1 MPAASRMTPA
11 LRRVKI
17 KVKLS
22 IIVSWLVAIFCL
34 VLVGYLNFLLVRHLF
49 EGEFA
54 QNIASIE
61 ISYIQMAKFWV
72 EGGGQWQPLWYLGYP
87 WHVFYTPLLPALEV
101 LLYKIVG
108 FSFAHAYRVIVGA
121 SYILVPAALYLFVWQ
136 IGRSKTGA
144 LIAAFFYSFIP
155 SVIGLFFAGVRADT
169 ISGIGEPRRFTIL
182 IRWGEGPHTVA
193 LVFLPLF
200 GLFLSRYLAQRKFA
214 DLILTSLFLGL
225 VALTNAIALWAAFL
239 LAVAFFL
246 SPIAR
251 KTNVIA
257 LTRDFLLIGTYTFG
271 LIAFWYNL
279 PFVKTFFR
287 EGSGAL
293 TNWLALFPWGLIPLL
308 AVFVGIVLLVNKFGG
323 KFGGMSLAVFWFLML
338 FSLVFTYYVSGEEH
352 TEYVPQV
359 LRLNT
364 EVDMALA
371 VVIGVFVSN
380 LFLAYK
386 KLAGKLKIGA
396 MVLAH
401 AIVVVSAGS
410 ILLYGT
416 RLFVALPEHTKPFSA
431 TRAGDIRNT
440 GEYRVAERLAAMTK
454 GTDQRVLAPGN
465 YGFWL
470 NYFVDVP
477 QLRGALYQSS
487 THFWPD
493 HIYYQVT
500 NGGDANISFAWLKIA
515 NVGKLVYTTPA
526 SAETYKDYKVPPEK
540 FSSVLR
546 QVFSEN
552 GDIYFDVPLKNDSLA
567 KVVDYKPL
575 LSVKKP
581 KNAIDEEPIFAYA
594 RELEKK
600 AERKVMVEKIESGHW
615 RLSGEL
621 TEGEAVLFGQTYDSG
636 WKVMRGGWKKAKDSL
651 DFLVLIPKKSGN
663 FSIDLVYRKP
673 LSVYFGY
680 LITLITIGFII
691 KRFIFACRKPLSQ
704 TRRMDAKSEYI
715 LSRDKKEL

>member
-1 MPAASRMTPA
+1 MPAVNRIMPA
-11 LRRVKI
+11 LRRFKI

-22 IIVSWLVAIFCL
+22 IIVSWFAAIFCL
-34 VLVGYLNFLLVRHLF
+34 VLVVYLNFLLVRYLF

-72 EGGGQWQPLWYLGYP
+72 EGGGLWQPLWYLGYP

-101 LLYKIVG
+101 LLYKTVG

-121 SYILVPAALYLFVWQ
+121 SYILVPATLYLFVWQ

-155 SVIGLFFAGVRADT
+155 SVIGLFFAGVRGDT

-182 IRWGEGPHTVA
+182 VRWGEGPHTVA

-200 GLFLSRYLAQRKFA
+200 GLFLSRYLAERKFI

-225 VALTNAIALWAAFL
+225 VTLTNAIALWAAFL
-239 LAVAFFL
+239 LLVAFFL
-246 SPIAR
+246 SQIA
-251 KTNVIA
+251 KKDNVIA

-293 TNWLALFPWGLIPLL
+293 GNWLALFPWSFIPLL
-308 AVFVGIVLLVNKFGG
+308 AVFVAVVLVVNKFGG
-323 KFGGMSLAVFWFLML
+323 KFRGMPLAVFWFLML
-338 FSLVFTYYVSGEEH
+338 FSLVFAYYVSGDDQ

-364 EVDMALA
+364 EVDMALS
-371 VVIGVFVSN
+371 VVIGVLISN
-380 LFLAYK
+380 LFLAHQ

-401 AIVVVSAGS
+401 AVVVVAAGS

-416 RLFVALPEHTKPFSA
+416 RLFAALPEHTKPFSA
-431 TRAGDIRNT
+431 TRAGDIKNT
-440 GEYRVAERLAAMTK
+440 SEYRVAERLAAMTK
-454 GTDQRVLAPGN
+454 GTDQRVFAPAN

-470 NYFVDVP
+470 NFFEPVP
-477 QLRGALYQSS
+477 QLRGALFQSS

-493 HIYYQVT
+493 HIYYQVA
-500 NGGDANISFAWLKIA
+500 NGGDANITLAWLKIA
-515 NVGKLVYTTPA
+515 NVGKLVYTTAA
-526 SAETYKDYKVPPEK
+526 SAETYKDYRVPPEK
-540 FSSVLR
+540 FSSVLK
-546 QVFSEN
+546 QTFSEN
-552 GDIYFDVPLKNDSLA
+552 GDIYFDVPLANDSLA

-581 KNAIDEEPIFAYA
+581 KNAIDEQPIFAYA

-600 AERKVMVEKIESGHW
+600 AERKVRVEKITNGRW

-621 TEGEAVLFGQTYDSG
+621 TEGEAVLFQQTYDSG
-636 WKVMRGGWKKAKDSL
+636 WKIKGGGWRILKDPL
-651 DFLVLIPKKSGN
+651 DFTLLVPKKTGQ
-663 FSIDLVYRKP
+663 FEIDLIYAKP
-673 LSVYFGY
+673 LSVYLGY
-680 LITLITIGFII
+680 LITLITLVVII
-691 KRFIFACRKPLSQ
+691 KRA
-704 TRRMDAKSEYI
+704 RRIAKSG
-715 LSRDKKEL
+715 